1 MTIDAV
7 LFDFSGTLFRLE
19 ADDGWRAD
27 LTTTDGR
34 PLSEAEAAE
43 VMHQLTVPVH
53 QAARF
58 DADHQQA
65 WEQRDLDPAQHRK
78 VYREVLRQSGIE
90 GDIAK
95 RLYARMIDPASWTP
109 YPDTGKVLETFAG
122 NGIAVAVLSN
132 IPFDLRP
139 CFASRGWDRYVQLYA
154 LSYEIGAV
162 KPDPEI
168 FEWTMERLNVRPENT
183 LMVGDSVEN
192 DGAATV
198 LGCQFA
204 WVDPLPTT
212 ERRSGLL
219 DALAEYGLP

>member
-19 ADDGWRAD
+19 ADDSWAAD
-27 LTTTDGR
+27 LTATDGR

-58 DADHQQA
+58 DSEHQWA

-78 VYREVLRQSGIE
+78 VYREVLRQGGIE
-90 GDIAK
+90 GEIAQ
-95 RLYARMIDPASWTP
+95 RLYSRMIDPVSWTP
-109 YPDTGKVLETFAG
+109 YPDTGKVLEALAG

-139 CFASRGWDRYVQLYA
+139 CFVARDWDRYVQLYA
-154 LSYEIGAV
+154 LSFEVGAV
-162 KPDPEI
+162 KPDPAI
-168 FEWTMERLNVRPENT
+168 FEWTLEQLNVRPEST

-192 DGAATV
+192 DGAATA

-212 ERRSGLL
+212 ERRTGLL
-219 DALAEYGLP
+219 DALGTHGLP